1 MNSLPVRSTQPDQQ
15 ACRAAVED
23 RSAGF
28 AHAPTPGAPTIAFAL
43 PNQRTTNT
51 SARARSAER
60 PRTLRQYSPT
70 KPEWHQFRNAAP
82 AKKGK
87 HGVTFDG
94 ASTVFGDVLS
104 VSGRDLEHSVVENRL
119 ATFGLS
125 SFGRVLVVSHT
136 DRGGVI
142 RIISARAATR
152 KEKRIYEEG

>member
-1 MNSLPVRSTQPDQQ
+1 MNFEWDPVKV
-15 ACRAAVED
+15 RANE
-23 RSAGF
+23 
-28 AHAPTPGAPTIAFAL
+28 
-43 PNQRTTNT
+43 
-51 SARARSAER
+51 
-60 PRTLRQYSPT
+60 
-70 KPEWHQFRNAAP
+70 
-82 AKKGK
+82 GK